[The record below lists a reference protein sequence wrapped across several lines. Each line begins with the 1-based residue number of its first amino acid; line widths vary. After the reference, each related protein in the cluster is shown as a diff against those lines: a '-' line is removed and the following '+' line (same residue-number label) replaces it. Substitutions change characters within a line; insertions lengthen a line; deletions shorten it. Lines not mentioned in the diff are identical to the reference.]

1 MEIRLRL
8 DAVIVAVTDDQPRIL
23 TVRDGEGA
31 RPRMPSASIGEEP
44 TLERSIRRGIQRQTG
59 LDISYVEQLYTFGDL
74 HRRPEAEGTREVT
87 VAYLALVQ
95 ETELSS
101 GADWLGYYDLLPW
114 EDHRDGAPEVVVDS
128 IVPQLREWAGDNPD
142 RRERLELT
150 FLGAFDGV
158 RALERYELL
167 YEAGLVAEAW
177 ADRGARPPEVTFGDP
192 MHLDGRRIAAT
203 ALARLRGKLS
213 YRPVVFDVLHETFT
227 LLELQRCVEA
237 LAGVALHKQN
247 FRRLVDRLGLVEGT
261 GEQVR
266 HGGRPAETFRYRR
279 EVQLERSR
287 PGVGQP
293 YR

>member
-8 DAVIVAVTDDQPRIL
+8 DAVIVAVTDGQPRML
-23 TVRDGEGA
+23 TLRDAEFS
-31 RPRMPSASIGEEP
+31 RPRIPSSSIGEEP
-44 TLERSIRRGIQRQTG
+44 TLERSIRGGIQRQTG
-59 LDISYVEQLYTFGDL
+59 LDISYVEQLYTFGDR
-74 HRRPEAEGTREVT
+74 HRLPDADGVRTVT

-114 EDHRDGAPEVVVDS
+114 EDQRSGTPTMITDS
-128 IVPQLREWAGDNPD
+128 ILPELREWVGDD
-142 RRERLELT
+142 SERLERLELT
-150 FLGAFDGV
+150 FGGAFDGV

-167 YEAGLVAEAW
+167 YEAGMVEEAW
-177 ADRGARPPEVTFGDP
+177 VDRNEPPGAATFGDS

-203 ALARLRGKLS
+203 ALGRLRGKLS
-213 YRPVVFDVLHETFT
+213 YRPVVFDLLHETFT

-261 GEQVR
+261 GEHVR
-266 HGGRPAETFRYRR
+266 RGGRPAETFRYRPD
-279 EVQLERSR
+279 VQLERSR